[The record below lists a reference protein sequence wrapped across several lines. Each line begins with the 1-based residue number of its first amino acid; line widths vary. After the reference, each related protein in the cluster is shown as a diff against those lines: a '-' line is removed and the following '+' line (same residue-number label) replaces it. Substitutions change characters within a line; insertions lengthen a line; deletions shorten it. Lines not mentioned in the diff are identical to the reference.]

1 MTGDCTR
8 DVLLIALYPME
19 ADKEPSI
26 NIDSSEIVVLSSDD
40 ENDSQNSHD
49 NISNEKL
56 SSSVIS
62 VEDDDDNNTNNDES
76 AESDCEILNVEELQ
90 GEEKWRDIHGP
101 FKRLNRLIQAGF
113 NDPRLLLVRV
123 FGMDENS
130 LPSDPN
136 QLLSLLL
143 TLLAEPAPR
152 RRLRRIN
159 SLEKVLSL
167 LSTCTS
173 ILVITGAGISVSCG
187 IPDFRSRDG
196 IYARLSRD
204 YPDLSSPQA
213 MFDMSYFKRN
223 PIPFFKFA
231 KELFPGQF
239 SPSIT
244 HRMIALLES
253 KDKLLRNY
261 TQNIDT
267 LEQAAG
273 ITRLIQCHGSFAS
286 ATCTN
291 CKLKVSS
298 DFIKEAIFNQSIP
311 RCTNCWPS
319 KIDSSSLLPDEMND
333 SESTNHSSDLS
344 TVEENPNNNNSNMSV
359 DTSPKVKSKR
369 TNKSR
374 RRLASYGVLK
384 PDIVFFGEG
393 LSNEFHDSLSN
404 DIKQT
409 DLVLVIGSSLK
420 VRPVSHIPNAVPRQ
434 VPQILINRE
443 PLSNHDFDVELLG
456 DCDIIVSELC
466 HRLGWEVSGLS
477 DYTPL
482 TEIPLNSLKNTT
494 EPLKSDEKSP
504 NISHLIAQDTVSS
517 DLVNNQ
523 SQINNSEV
531 DGKTCTSTVVSASDN
546 SSEVINKNSPNDAVI
561 EVSEDEEDG
570 ECVWE
575 VASSLPPGTFT
586 RIYPNQY
593 VFPGAEIYLDSKPG
607 EVTISCNA
615 SDISITSNASS
626 ESSTSGHNDDLDQI
640 RDSLKDESVSI
651 DITEKEESSIHSSD
665 SRKSL
670 KRHNS
675 NENLSLNKQSSLKQ
689 PRSM

>member
-1 MTGDCTR
+1 MD
-8 DVLLIALYPME
+8 AN
-19 ADKEPSI
+19 KEQSV
-26 NIDSSEIVVLSSDD
+26 NLDNSQIVVLSSDD
-40 ENDSQNSHD
+40 ENDSQNSQD
-49 NISNEKL
+49 NLSNEKG

-62 VEDDDDNNTNNDES
+62 VDDDDDNANNDES
-76 AESDCEILNVEELQ
+76 AESDCEILGIEDLQ

-101 FKRLNRLIQAGF
+101 FKRLNSLIQAGF

-123 FGMDENS
+123 FGMDEDS

-152 RRLRRIN
+152 RRLRHIN
-159 SLEKVLSL
+159 TLEKVVSL
-167 LSTCTS
+167 MSTCTS

-204 YPDLSSPQA
+204 FPDLSSPQA

-286 ATCTN
+286 ATCTT
-291 CKLKVSS
+291 CKHKVSS
-298 DFIKEAIFNQSIP
+298 DVIKEAIFAQSIP
-311 RCTNCWPS
+311 RCTNCWPA
-319 KIDSSSLLPDEMND
+319 KFDSSIQDEVND
-333 SESTNHSSDLS
+333 SESTTHSSDLS
-344 TVEENPNNNNSNMSV
+344 TVEENLNTNNNNMSI
-359 DTSPKVKSKR
+359 DTPPKVKSKR
-369 TNKSR
+369 NNKSR
-374 RRLASYGVLK
+374 RKRASYGVLK

-393 LSNEFHDSLSN
+393 LSSEFHDSLSN
-404 DIKQT
+404 DVKRT

-420 VRPVSHIPNAVPRQ
+420 VRPVAHIPNAVPRQ

-456 DCDIIVSELC
+456 DCDVIISELC

-477 DYTPL
+477 NYTPL
-482 TEIPLNSLKNTT
+482 TEIPLNSLKSTT
-494 EPLKSDEKSP
+494 ESLKQSQKSP
-504 NISHLIAQDTVSS
+504 DVPQLTAQDIVSS
-517 DLVNNQ
+517 ELANNV
-523 SQINNSEV
+523 SQTNNN
-531 DGKTCTSTVVSASDN
+531 DTQPTKNAFTPTVVSTSGSSLEMIDMN
-546 SSEVINKNSPNDAVI
+546 SSNDDAVI
-561 EVSEDEEDG
+561 EVSEDDEDE

-593 VFPGAEIYLDSKPG
+593 VFPGAEIYLEDKPG
-607 EVTISCNA
+607 EITISCNS
-615 SDISITSNASS
+615 SDVCSTTSNPSS
-626 ESSTSGHNDDLDQI
+626 SSSYHE
-640 RDSLKDESVSI
+640 DESVKIKDSHKNSTISI
-651 DITEKEESSIHSSD
+651 DITEKEESSIHSTD

-675 NENLSLNKQSSLKQ
+675 SENHSLNESSLKQ
-689 PRSM
+689 PRSI

>member
-1 MTGDCTR
+1 
-8 DVLLIALYPME
+8 ME

-76 AESDCEILNVEELQ
+76 GESDCEILNVEELQ

-344 TVEENPNNNNSNMSV
+344 TVEENPNNNSNNNNNNNMSV

-384 PDIVFFGEG
+384 PDIVFFGE
-393 LSNEFHDSLSN
+393 D
-404 DIKQT
+404 
-409 DLVLVIGSSLK
+409 
-420 VRPVSHIPNAVPRQ
+420 AVPRQ

-531 DGKTCTSTVVSASDN
+531 DGKTCTSTVVSTSDN

-626 ESSTSGHNDDLDQI
+626 ASSTS
-640 RDSLKDESVSI
+640 EY
-651 DITEKEESSIHSSD
+651 EHSNQFTPILED
-665 SRKSL
+665 NYPL
-670 KRHNS
+670 LGDYNFPVI
-675 NENLSLNKQSSLKQ
+675 Q
-689 PRSM
+689 PYRFSETINI

>member
-1 MTGDCTR
+1 MDTK
-8 DVLLIALYPME
+8 
-19 ADKEPSI
+19 KEPSI
-26 NIDSSEIVVLSSDD
+26 SIDNSEIVVLSSDD

-62 VEDDDDNNTNNDES
+62 IEDDDDNNTNNDES
-76 AESDCEILNVEELQ
+76 AESDCEILNVEDLQ

-298 DFIKEAIFNQSIP
+298 DFIKEAIFTQSIP
-311 RCTNCWPS
+311 RCTNS
-319 KIDSSSLLPDEMND
+319 
-333 SESTNHSSDLS
+333 
-344 TVEENPNNNNSNMSV
+344 
-359 DTSPKVKSKR
+359 
-369 TNKSR
+369 
-374 RRLASYGVLK
+374 SYGVLK

-456 DCDIIVSELC
+456 DCDVIVSELC

-494 EPLKSDEKSP
+494 EPLKADEKSP
-504 NISHLIAQDTVSS
+504 NVSHLIVQDTVSS
-517 DLVNNQ
+517 ELVNDE
-523 SQINNSEV
+523 SQRNDNSEV
-531 DGKTCTSTVVSASDN
+531 NEKTYTSTVVSSSDN
-546 SSEVINKNSPNDAVI
+546 SSELMNKNSSNDAVI

-593 VFPGAEIYLDSKPG
+593 VFPGAEIYLESKPG

-626 ESSTSGHNDDLDQI
+626 SSSASSTSGHNDDLDQL

>member
-1 MTGDCTR
+1 
-8 DVLLIALYPME
+8 ME

-26 NIDSSEIVVLSSDD
+26 NIDNSEIVVLSSDD

-311 RCTNCWPS
+311 RC
-319 KIDSSSLLPDEMND
+319 I
-333 SESTNHSSDLS
+333 
-344 TVEENPNNNNSNMSV
+344 NS
-359 DTSPKVKSKR
+359 
-369 TNKSR
+369 
-374 RRLASYGVLK
+374 SYGVLK

-504 NISHLIAQDTVSS
+504 NMSHLIAQDTVSS

-531 DGKTCTSTVVSASDN
+531 DGKTCTSTVVSTPDN

-626 ESSTSGHNDDLDQI
+626 VSSTSGHNDDLDQL